1 MERVVFFVTRK
12 PKFVPS
18 PFYLEGR
25 RPTDK
30 YLWDPIIDLL
40 ERKVVTC
47 PDGKPGHWVTLT
59 GGRKVCIPESYW
71 RKKALTVGVTAGAV
85 TAAVTAA
92 TLASSARVR
101 AFVRGLHFAP
111 EGAIQPLLGRHSLNF
126 ILKSPDVVNR
136 SFRAAA
142 LTGFKVRRFGY
153 YEYRGVK
160 GLMIDGSLKNFP
172 ESKFLYATTKDPDVL
187 WAGLISIPKASRK
200 ASRDL
205 FRGVFDLTRASGAS
219 KIRFIAGLENGSS
232 MWARL
237 GGKWVDKGAEN
248 ACKRAILER
257 RRSIGYLADLDRLI
271 TEARTPKELV
281 QKLDERLGK
290 SGTRRLLRNVE
301 WWGELDLKD
310 PQVRSLLLKLT
321 GQKL

>member
-12 PKFVPS
+12 PKFAPS

-40 ERKVVTC
+40 ERKVTIC
-47 PDGKPGHWVTLT
+47 PNKKPGHWVTLP

-71 RKKALTVGVTAGAV
+71 RKRALVAGVTAGAV
-85 TAAVTAA
+85 TTAVTAA
-92 TLASSARVR
+92 TLAASARVR
-101 AFVRGLHFAP
+101 AFVRGLHFTP
-111 EGAIQPLLGRHSLNF
+111 EGSIQPLLGRRGLNF
-126 ILKSPDVVNR
+126 ILKSPDVVSR

-142 LTGFKVRRFGY
+142 LTGFKVQRFGY

-172 ESKFLYATTKDPDVL
+172 GSKLMYAATKDPDVI
-187 WAGLISIPKASRK
+187 WAGLIHIPKASRR

-205 FRGVFDLTRASGAS
+205 FKGVFDLAHASGAS
-219 KIRFIAGLENGSS
+219 KIRFLAGLENGSS

-237 GGKWVDKGAEN
+237 GGKWINEEV
-248 ACKRAILER
+248 ER
-257 RRSIGYLADLDRLI
+257 RFKQEVLARRRGFFPKDLDEI
-271 TEARTPKELV
+271 IIKARTPKELV
-281 QKLDERLGK
+281 EKLDARIGK
-290 SGTRRLLRNVE
+290 SGTRKLLEYIE

-310 PQVRSLLLKLT
+310 PQVRSFLSKLAR
-321 GQKL
+321 QKS